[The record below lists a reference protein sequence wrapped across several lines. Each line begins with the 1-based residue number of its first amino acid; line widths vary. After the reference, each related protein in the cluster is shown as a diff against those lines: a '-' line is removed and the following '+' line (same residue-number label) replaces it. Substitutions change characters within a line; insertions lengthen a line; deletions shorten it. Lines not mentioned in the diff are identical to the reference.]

1 MIFKLIWY
9 FYKRFLIMQKNQ
21 PLNIN
26 ALLAIVILAFI
37 NGCNNK
43 TTVPQCQ
50 LDYAYQATTM
60 GNAGCFVKS
69 HGKLLV
75 VRQRLSLKLALPGG
89 SFKNGETAQCTAHR
103 ETWEES
109 GFNVKVGQ
117 RIYVFDNGFQL
128 FKCTATE
135 IKQKNTTNDKLEVSE
150 VLWVDPRTKSNREW
164 RYSNQHSLIV
174 RLFEANSLT
183 Y

>member
-1 MIFKLIWY
+1 
-9 FYKRFLIMQKNQ
+9 MQKNRS
-21 PLNIN
+21 LNMN
-26 ALLAIVILAFI
+26 AFLAIAILAFI

-43 TTVPQCQ
+43 ATAPQCQ
-50 LDYAYQATTM
+50 LDSAYQTTRT

-75 VRQRLSLKLALPGG
+75 VRQRLSLKLTLPGG

-109 GFNVKVGQ
+109 GFNVKVEQ
-117 RIYVFDNGFQL
+117 RIHVFDNGFQL
-128 FKCTATE
+128 FKCTPTE

-150 VLWVDPRTKSNREW
+150 VLRIDPRTTNNSEW

-174 RLFEANSLT
+174 RLFEANSVT
-183 Y
+183 YWTQNIVNAFP